1 MSRGKSRR
9 YWAEELS
16 EYWDSGFSIPEYC
29 ELNELPFENTKRW
42 IRVFEKER
50 NGVPEKSAPA
60 TVEVPEP
67 PRLEMVEVKAVP
79 VKVSGGDSGIRLKIA
94 GVEVLLDRNFD
105 GVALSV
111 LLNVLGVR

>member
-1 MSRGKSRR
+1 MARGKSRR
-9 YWAEELS
+9 YWAEQLS

-29 ELNELPFENTKRW
+29 ELKELPFENTKRW

-50 NGVPEKSAPA
+50 NGIAEKVGLTIPDA
-60 TVEVPEP
+60 
-67 PRLEMVEVKAVP
+67 PRLEMVEVKTVP
-79 VKVSGGDSGIRLKIA
+79 VKGNGGDSGIRLKAA

-111 LLNVLGVR
+111 LLNMLGVR